1 MVFIGNNWVMLD
13 IYLLVDV
20 GVLGLGLRVG
30 QHL

>member
-1 MVFIGNNWVMLD
+1 MGNNKVMLD